1 MEKLPS
7 ISKQNQREHDMKTKE
22 KAEKLVNKYLDIED
36 TYDYI
41 SYSMAK
47 KCALIAIDEIIN
59 TLTDVMWINNEHT
72 ELAVKTKY
80 WYEIKQE
87 IEKL

>member
-7 ISKQNQREHDMKTKE
+7 ISKQNQREHAMTPKE
-22 KAEKLVNKYLDIED
+22 KAEQLINTYKVANYPKLNKDE
-36 TYDYI
+36 
-41 SYSMAK
+41 SK
-47 KCALIAIDEIIN
+47 KCALIAIDEIID
-59 TLTDVMWINNEHT
+59 TLTNVMWINNEHT
-72 ELAVKTKY
+72 DFAIKTKY